1 MKSLFVTVFFS
12 SLLFSQDFQ
21 QQVSLLSTIE
31 NSNLIVSGQVVEKQ
45 SYWDIDHKLIYTVHK
60 VEVEK
65 LFKGNERQ
73 YIYFLTEGGSI
84 GLKGL
89 IVSKSVNI
97 NIKSVGYFNLIKE
110 KKIVLKDFEHNASL
124 MSLTNKKFGY
134 LDYDPVDE
142 LIIIEQNKKLNVE
155 DYEQQ
160 LTDISKKN
168 PKKLNK
174 SSKTFFKSSL
184 VLNQTEFISLSPQT
198 INAGNKEI
206 LTISGTGFGDF
217 ESNTTIVNKG
227 SVYFF
232 DADSGGSN
240 WNEVLES
247 QIISWS
253 DSEIRVEVPSRAGT
267 GNVRIKTNENL
278 FFESDQIINIPYNI
292 TGYDYEGIE
301 YPIYHPGSVVDDLGV
316 ELDSPGS
323 AIPQDNVTSGQFHF
337 TLNSDFNDNIEA
349 RESFDYNLREW
360 VCNGGINFDIST
372 ETTEIDEAANDFVNV
387 VTFVNSQSLGTT
399 YYWFNGC
406 VSNDSDGNISSV
418 TVFFEELD
426 ISFNASINWGYGD
439 SVSNNQYDFDMT
451 ALHEIGHA
459 LGMGHV
465 IDSGGL
471 MHYAGGSGDQTF
483 SIDSYLPAQ
492 NIILQRNLSGSV
504 CGVLDPHVVSDCSSI
519 DPNQDLDGDG
529 IADIFDDCPETPLG
543 EAVDNFGCANSQKDS
558 DNDGVSDDVDQCS
571 PTPQGTV
578 VDVNGCADSDGDGV
592 FDYADLCP
600 NTSAN
605 STVNSDGC
613 ADYQRDTDRD
623 GINDDFDQCPNTPQ
637 GDNVDVYG
645 CTILLLPYDNFQ
657 VTATSNSCLGTNDG
671 SIFVSV
677 NNESL
682 QYQVQINGQEYGLN
696 SNYGFS
702 TVIENLG
709 VGTYPVCFYVN
720 GYNEFEQ
727 CFDVVVSQPDPLSVD
742 AKQSVDGNFLN
753 LSLGGSSFFNLVHN
767 GVESEVFTGELT
779 IELIKGL
786 NTISVS
792 TEYDCQG
799 IFEESY
805 FNSEDIVV
813 YPNPTTDLIG
823 VLVGGSDEQVQLLIR
838 DIRGTI
844 LINSTIKPDT
854 HRKVELDL
862 SDYSN
867 GLYFLEVTSQNVSQ
881 TSKIIKYD

>member
-1 MKSLFVTVFFS
+1 MKSLIITLFS
-12 SLLFSQDFQ
+12 ASLLFSQEFK
-21 QQVSLLSTIE
+21 QQVSLLSTIQ
-31 NSNLIVSGQVVEKQ
+31 NSNLIVSGQVVDKQ
-45 SYWDIDHKLIYTVHK
+45 SYWDINHKLIYTVHK

-65 LFKGNERQ
+65 LFKGSERR

-89 IVSKSVNI
+89 IVSKSINI
-97 NIKSVGYFNLIKE
+97 NKESIGYFNLIKE
-110 KKIVLKDFEHNASL
+110 EEIVLKDFEHNAKL
-124 MSLTNKKFGY
+124 LSLTNKKFGY
-134 LDYDPVDE
+134 LDYDPVDD
-142 LIIIEQNKKLNVE
+142 LIIIEQNNKLKVE
-155 DYEQQ
+155 DFEKQ

-168 PKKLNK
+168 PKNLNN
-174 SSKTFFKSSL
+174 SSKSFFKGSL
-184 VLNQTEFISLSPQT
+184 VSNQTEFISLSPQT

-206 LTISGTGFGDF
+206 LTITGIGFGNYQ
-217 ESNTTIVNKG
+217 SNTTPNTG

-253 DSEIRVEVPSRAGT
+253 DTEILVEVPSRAGT
-267 GNVRIKTNENL
+267 GNVRIRTNENL

-292 TGYDYEGIE
+292 TGYPYEGIE
-301 YPIYHPGSVVDDLGV
+301 YPIYHPGSVVDDFGA

-323 AIPQDNVTSGQFHF
+323 ATPQDNVTSGQFHF
-337 TLNSDFNDNIEA
+337 TLNTDFSDNIEA

-360 VCNGGINFDIST
+360 VCNGGINFDISS
-372 ETTEIDEAANDFVNV
+372 ETTEINEAANDFVNV

-406 VSNDSDGNISSV
+406 VTNDSDGNISSA
-418 TVFFEELD
+418 TIFFEELD

-439 SVSNNQYDFDMT
+439 NVANNQYDFDMT

-471 MHYAGGSGDQTF
+471 MHYAGGSGNQTF
-483 SIDSYLPAQ
+483 SIDNYLPAQ
-492 NIILQRNLSGSV
+492 NIILQRNISGSV

-529 IADIFDDCPETPLG
+529 VPDIFDDCPGTPTGET
-543 EAVDNFGCANSQKDS
+543 VDNSGCGNSQKDS
-558 DNDGVSDDVDQCS
+558 DGDGVSDDVDQCS
-571 PTPQGTV
+571 TTPQGVV
-578 VDVNGCADSDGDGV
+578 VDVNGCADSDNDGV
-592 FDYADLCP
+592 FDYVDLCP
-600 NTSAN
+600 NTSDN
-605 STVNSDGC
+605 SIVDNDGC
-613 ADYQRDTDRD
+613 ADYQRDTDGD
-623 GINDDFDQCPNTPQ
+623 GVNDDLDQCSNTPQ
-637 GDNVDVYG
+637 GESVDVYG

-657 VTATSNSCLGTNDG
+657 VTVTSNTCLGTNDG

-677 NNESL
+677 NDESL
-682 QYQVQINGQEYGLN
+682 QYQVKINGQEYGLN
-696 SNYGFS
+696 SNYGFN
-702 TVIENLG
+702 TIVENLG

-727 CFDVVVSQPDPLSVD
+727 CFNVVLSQPDPLSVD
-742 AKQSVDGNFLN
+742 ASQSVDGKFLN
-753 LSLGGSSFFNLVHN
+753 LTLDGSSFFNLVHN
-767 GVESEVFTGELT
+767 GVESEVSPGKLS

-786 NTISVS
+786 NTIIVS
-792 TEYDCQG
+792 TKYDCQG
-799 IFEESY
+799 IFEETY

-813 YPNPTTDLIG
+813 HPNPTNDFIG
-823 VLVGGSDEQVQLLIR
+823 ILVGGSDEQVQFLIR
-838 DIRGTI
+838 DIRGTT
-844 LINSTIKPDT
+844 LINSSKNLEYN
-854 HRKVELDL
+854 RKVELDL
-862 SDYSN
+862 SDFSN
-867 GLYFLEVTSQNVSQ
+867 GVYFLEVTSHNVRQ